1 MCIRDS
7 QGTNTW
13 SDGNKYVGE
22 WKYGKS
28 HGHGVFSWADGESY
42 SGEWKDGKYDGYGT
56 YTLADGRKGVG
67 EFRND
72 KPWNITNYDSFGHV
86 TGSWVEGEKQ

>member
-1 MCIRDS
+1 M
-7 QGTNTW
+7 TV
-13 SDGNKYVGE
+13 SDMLQEAGL
-22 WKYGKS
+22 
-28 HGHGVFSWADGESY
+28 
-42 SGEWKDGKYDGYGT
+42 
-56 YTLADGRKGVG
+56 TLADGRKGVG